1 MDNHEAIMPPINKHK
16 SQSALKRDQQ
26 RSIERDK
33 TRRGFKTVIS
43 NPPASNIVSQA
54 RNNSENSK
62 QVVICKRKTNPPE
75 IDTSDNDI
83 NSHNVNK
90 KSNRTEIH
98 HSTTQNKN
106 VDTSAHVDDTKGPV
120 SSPVKNLSAC
130 KSQAISKGCYQKF
143 IPDIQQSEMHILALT
158 NDNIIVDYNA
168 DSGVVDLIY
177 HRNSLYDK
185 LLQLILEAI
194 RAR

>member
-1 MDNHEAIMPPINKHK
+1 M
-16 SQSALKRDQQ
+16 
-26 RSIERDK
+26 
-33 TRRGFKTVIS
+33 
-43 NPPASNIVSQA
+43 
-54 RNNSENSK
+54 
-62 QVVICKRKTNPPE
+62 
-75 IDTSDNDI
+75 
-83 NSHNVNK
+83 
-90 KSNRTEIH
+90 
-98 HSTTQNKN
+98 
-106 VDTSAHVDDTKGPV
+106 DTSAHVDDTKGPV

-185 LLQLILEAI
+185 LLQLILERDDYASKLKATELKVFNQVKNGLEM
-194 RAR
+194 AR